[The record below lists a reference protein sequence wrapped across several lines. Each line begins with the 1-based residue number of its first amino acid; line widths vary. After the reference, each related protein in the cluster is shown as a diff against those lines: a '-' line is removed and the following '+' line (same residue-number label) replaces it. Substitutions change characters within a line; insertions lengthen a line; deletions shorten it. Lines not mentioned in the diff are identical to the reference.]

1 MGVHR
6 CKKLEKRQAEWLRTT
21 PCVDGAVRYADAG
34 VISMEEQIDWDALTF
49 SFTPTDTMYVATCKL
64 GEEWEEGEMMPFG
77 DITISPAAG
86 VLNYGQGLF
95 EGMKAQRSVNGGIV
109 LFRPE
114 RNAARL
120 QDGARRLGMPPV
132 PEEMF
137 INAIAVSYTHLTLP
151 TICSV

>member
-1 MGVHR
+1 
-6 CKKLEKRQAEWLRTT
+6 
-21 PCVDGAVRYADAG
+21 
-34 VISMEEQIDWDALTF
+34 
-49 SFTPTDTMYVATCKL
+49 MYVAKCKL
-64 GEEWEEGEMMPFG
+64 GDEWTPGEMMPFG

-95 EGMKAQRSVNGGIV
+95 EGMKAQRSVSGGIV

-120 QDGARRLGMPPV
+120 QAGAKRLGMPPV

-137 INAIAVSYTHLTLP
+137 LDILNHIF
-151 TICSV
+151 ICI